1 MTTYRKRHRT
11 THGKRVQW
19 LSFLC
24 GFPGLLGCALLLWL
38 GDFSLKASFTVITF
52 VVVLWMYFSLRLR
65 SLVIH
70 PLHTASNMLAALRE
84 GDYSL
89 QASYVHDSDPLG
101 QLMLEINQLTEV
113 LSSHRLQ
120 ALEST
125 ALLEKVV
132 NEVDAAVFAL
142 DEHFKLTLAN
152 QAGREILGL
161 ESGQWKGRYAGEV
174 GLQWFLDAP
183 LDATVVHPVPDKQG
197 RYTIRRGSFRIGGKP
212 QTLLILIDVTRN
224 LREEELSAWK
234 RLIRV
239 LGHELNNSMAPIQS
253 LAGSLHKVVAKSMA
267 DYEWREDLLDGLE
280 VIRSRS
286 LRLSRFLGDYARLA
300 KLPPPQC
307 RPADLM
313 EILRRVLR
321 LHPDWKVVEP
331 ECNGAV
337 MVYGDTDQLEQLLIN
352 LLRNAVE
359 SADSEAAEI
368 ELCWRSDEQHVY
380 LHIDDNGMGIANP
393 DNLFVP
399 FFSTKKGGSGIGLM
413 LCRQIAEAHKGEI
426 HLQNHTNKTG
436 VRATLSLPVLKNQ
449 DS

>member
-1 MTTYRKRHRT
+1 MVNHRKRQRI

-19 LSFLC
+19 LSFAC
-24 GFPGLLGCALLLWL
+24 GLPGLLGCILLLSA
-38 GDFSLKASFTVITF
+38 GEFSLKASLTTITF
-52 VVVLWMYFSLRLR
+52 VVVLWVYFSVRLR

-89 QASYVHDSDPLG
+89 QASYVHDADPLG

-152 QAGREILGL
+152 QVGREILGL
-161 ESGQWKGRYAGEV
+161 ESTQWKGRYAGEV

-183 LDATVVHPVPDKQG
+183 LDATIIHPVPGKQE

-212 QTLLILIDVTRN
+212 QTLLILIDVTRT

-234 RLIRV
+234 KLIRV

-253 LAGSLHKVVAKSMA
+253 LAGSLRTMVDKSPA
-267 DYEWREDLLDGLE
+267 NIEWREDLLEGLE
-280 VIRSRS
+280 IIQSRS
-286 LRLSRFLGDYARLA
+286 VRLSRFF
-300 KLPPPQC
+300 K
-307 RPADLM
+307 
-313 EILRRVLR
+313 
-321 LHPDWKVVEP
+321 
-331 ECNGAV
+331 
-337 MVYGDTDQLEQLLIN
+337 
-352 LLRNAVE
+352 
-359 SADSEAAEI
+359 
-368 ELCWRSDEQHVY
+368 
-380 LHIDDNGMGIANP
+380 
-393 DNLFVP
+393 
-399 FFSTKKGGSGIGLM
+399 
-413 LCRQIAEAHKGEI
+413 
-426 HLQNHTNKTG
+426 
-436 VRATLSLPVLKNQ
+436 
-449 DS
+449 